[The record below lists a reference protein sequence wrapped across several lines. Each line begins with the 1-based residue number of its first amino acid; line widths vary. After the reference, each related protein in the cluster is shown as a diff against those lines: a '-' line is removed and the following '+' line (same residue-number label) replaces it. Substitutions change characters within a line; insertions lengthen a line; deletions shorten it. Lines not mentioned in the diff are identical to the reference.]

1 MRVPVFRRRFVLVL
15 ITDGPMQ
22 TDPDEWF
29 VREILPL
36 EAALMRYLRRNW
48 RDVAE
53 LPDLRQEVYVRVFQA
68 ARVREPEQA
77 GAFLFSTA
85 RNLLIDRARR
95 AQIVSIATF
104 ADLEE
109 ATFDQDQ
116 LTPERHASGRAE
128 LRVLQQALN
137 ALPPRCKQVVSL
149 RKIDGMSQR
158 EIADTMGI
166 AVATVEKQMAKG
178 MRALADAL
186 LGSTSLAAVRTT
198 STPRHRHEGEQP

>member
-1 MRVPVFRRRFVLVL
+1 
-15 ITDGPMQ
+15 MQ
-22 TDPDEWF
+22 IDPDEWF

-68 ARVREPEQA
+68 ARVKEPEQA

-95 AQIVSIATF
+95 AQIVSIATY
-104 ADLEE
+104 ADLEAE
-109 ATFDQDQ
+109 QFDQNE

-128 LRVLQQALN
+128 LRLLQHALN
-137 ALPPRCKQVVSL
+137 ALPPRCKEVVSL

-158 EIADTMGI
+158 EIADNMGI
-166 AVATVEKQMAKG
+166 TVATVEKQMAKG

-186 LGSTSLAAVRTT
+186 FAKTGLVALRPPAAPSLRKD
-198 STPRHRHEGEQP
+198 GEPS

>member
-1 MRVPVFRRRFVLVL
+1 
-15 ITDGPMQ
+15 MQ
-22 TDPDEWF
+22 IDPDEWF

-48 RDVAE
+48 RDAAE

-85 RNLLIDRARR
+85 RHLLIDRARR

-104 ADLEE
+104 ADLEQE
-109 ATFDQDQ
+109 QFDQND

-128 LRVLQQALN
+128 LRLLQHALN
-137 ALPPRCKQVVSL
+137 ALPPRCKEVVSR

-158 EIADTMGI
+158 EIADSMGI
-166 AVATVEKQMAKG
+166 TVATVEKQMAKG

-186 LGSTSLAAVRTT
+186 LAKTGLVAIRTA
-198 STPRHRHEGEQP
+198 PGQALRKDGDQ

>member
-1 MRVPVFRRRFVLVL
+1 
-15 ITDGPMQ
+15 MQ
-22 TDPDEWF
+22 TDPDDWF
-29 VREILPL
+29 VREILPM

-48 RDVAE
+48 RDAAE
-53 LPDLRQEVYVRVFQA
+53 LPDLRQEVYVRVFEA

-95 AQIVSIATF
+95 AQIVSIETF
-104 ADLEE
+104 ADLELE
-109 ATFDQDQ
+109 NLTPDD

-128 LRVLQQALN
+128 LRLLQQALN
-137 ALPPRCKQVVSL
+137 ALPLRCKEVVSL

-158 EIADTMGI
+158 EIAEHMGI
-166 AVATVEKQMAKG
+166 KEATVEKQMAKG

-186 LGSTSLAAVRTT
+186 LANGIVVRVAAIAGKALR
-198 STPRHRHEGEQP
+198 SGGEQP